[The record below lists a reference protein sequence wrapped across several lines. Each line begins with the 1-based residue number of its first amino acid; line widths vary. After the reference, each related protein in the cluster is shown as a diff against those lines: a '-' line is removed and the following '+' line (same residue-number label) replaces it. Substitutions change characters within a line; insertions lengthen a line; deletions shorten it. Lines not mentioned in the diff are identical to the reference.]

1 MDDGKANT
9 PSQIAEREYQR
20 IVHGWAMYDWA
31 NSGFAVVILT
41 AIFPVY
47 YRALAMDAGVAPEGA
62 TAYWAYTTSLSLLL
76 VAVIGPA
83 AGAAADLLGAKKRF
97 LAAAL
102 WLGVGGSASLALVG
116 PGDYRLAS
124 LLFAVANLGFAGGNI
139 FYEALL
145 PQVGRADDL
154 DRVSARGYA
163 LGYLGGGL
171 LLVINALWLYRPA
184 WFWMAD
190 RGAALQACFISV
202 AGWWLIFSVP
212 LFRAVKEPMVRGRP
226 SISVA
231 FGDSLARLLQ
241 TFREIRR
248 YRELTLFLGSFWLY
262 NDGIGTI
269 MKLAAAYGDEI
280 GVDHND
286 MLGALILTQFI
297 GFPCA
302 IGFGAL
308 ARRWSAKR
316 AIQSGLAVYA
326 VISVAGFFVRSTA
339 DFYAMAIMVGVVQGG
354 TQALSRS
361 LFAAM
366 VPKTHSAE
374 FFGFFSTGEK
384 VAGIIG
390 PAIFG
395 LVGQLTGS
403 SRWGIVSITLL
414 FAAGA
419 LLLRRVDVAEGCRV
433 AALVDASA

>member
-1 MDDGKANT
+1 MGDGKANSPAPVT
-9 PSQIAEREYQR
+9 ERQYHH
-20 IVHGWAMYDWA
+20 IVQGWAMYDWA
-31 NSGFAVVILT
+31 NSAFAVVVLT

-47 YRALAMDAGVAPEGA
+47 YRSLAMDGGAAPETA

-76 VAVIGPA
+76 VAAIGPM
-83 AGAAADLLGAKKRF
+83 AGAAADILGAKKRF
-97 LAAAL
+97 LAVAL
-102 WLGVGGSASLALVG
+102 GLGVVATASLALIG
-116 PGDYRLAS
+116 TGEYRLAS
-124 LLFAVANLGFAGGNI
+124 LIFALANLGFAGGNI

-145 PQVGRADDL
+145 PQVAQPNDL

-171 LLVINALWLYRPA
+171 LLVVNTLWLYRPQ

-190 RGAALQACFISV
+190 RGVALQACFISV
-202 AGWWLIFSVP
+202 SFWWLIFALP
-212 LFRAVKEPMVRGRP
+212 LFRTVVEPLARTRP
-226 SISVA
+226 PV
-231 FGDSLARLLQ
+231 SLVFANSMTRLLQ

-248 YRELTLFLGSFWLY
+248 YRELTLFLASFWLY

-269 MKLAAAYGDEI
+269 IKLAAAYGDEI
-280 GVDHND
+280 GVNHND

-297 GFPCA
+297 GFPCC

-308 ARRWSAKR
+308 AKHWGAKR
-316 AIQSGLAVYA
+316 AIFVGLAAYA
-326 VISVAGFFVRSTA
+326 AISVAGFFIRSTA
-339 DFYAMAIMVGVVQGG
+339 DFYFLAVMVGVVQGG

-361 LFAAM
+361 LFAGM
-366 VPKTHSAE
+366 VPRTRSAE

-433 AALVDASA
+433 AARIDATA